1 MGIVMA
7 DASPFQ
13 GDSFWDPVA
22 FSWPLMLILAAICI
36 LLTLA
41 FVVWLVLQ
49 PDEPDLDTKPLVD
62 KATRRDRT
70 TATTIHRRL
79 DADTGRADTTEPEL
93 R

>member
-1 MGIVMA
+1 MGILVA
-7 DASPFQ
+7 GAPSFQ

-22 FSWPLMLILAAICI
+22 FSWPLMLILAAICT

-49 PDEPDLDTKPLVD
+49 PDEPEHDTRPLVD

-79 DADTGRADTTEPEL
+79 DADTGRADTAEPEL

>member
-1 MGIVMA
+1 MGTVIA
-7 DASPFQ
+7 DAAPFQ
-13 GDSFWDPVA
+13 GDSLWDPIA
-22 FSWPLMLILAAICI
+22 FSWPLLLILAAICI

-49 PDEPDLDTKPLVD
+49 PEEPDFDTKPLVD
-62 KATRRDRT
+62 RATHRDRT
-70 TATTIHRRL
+70 TAVTIHRRL